1 MGSLMVTEHNKVRRR
16 DVVIPSYRH
25 AVRTFSGED
34 RCGLTRSRWFYMVE
48 VRRVL
53 KSSRIAKLSVNE

>member
-34 RCGLTRSRWFYMVE
+34 RCGLVE